1 MTAFTATTTDGQI
14 TLDGPWIDTFPAQDA
29 DRRLAF
35 YDRMAKQYPGQA
47 YTQAATALREAI
59 NATEEGRG

>member
-14 TLDGPWIDTFPAQDA
+14 TVEGTWVDTFPASEA
-29 DRRLAF
+29 RAKLALF
-35 YDRMAKQYPGQA
+35 DDLHELPG

>member
-1 MTAFTATTTDGQI
+1 MTAFTATTNDGQI

-29 DRRLAF
+29 DRRVAL
-35 YDRMAKQYPGQA
+35 YERNGDWPG